1 MEIFKLLNSSA
12 KKLKDKNIISHQLD
26 AEILLSNVL
35 KISREKMLIDS
46 NNKISPKILPYF
58 QKMLNRRL
66 AQEPVAYIL
75 NKREFWSQNFSVN
88 KDTLIPRPETELM
101 VDRIVKMFKK
111 KLFIL
116 DIGTGSGCILLSL
129 LYELKNSK
137 GIGIDISKNALK
149 VAYQNA
155 KYLKLNNRAKF
166 FVKCLSK
173 IYNYKFDLVVSNPPY
188 ISKGDFKN
196 LDEDIKKF
204 EPKVALDGGN
214 DGLDVIKKVI
224 YKSKSILKIK
234 GTLAIE
240 IGNEQ
245 FNKVSIILKRNKFRI
260 KHIIR
265 DYKEN
270 IRCII
275 STLEY

>member
-111 KLFIL
+111 KKLFIL
-116 DIGTGSGCILLSL
+116 RYRHWLWMYII
-129 LYELKNSK
+129 EL
-137 GIGIDISKNALK
+137 
-149 VAYQNA
+149 
-155 KYLKLNNRAKF
+155 
-166 FVKCLSK
+166 
-173 IYNYKFDLVVSNPPY
+173 
-188 ISKGDFKN
+188 
-196 LDEDIKKF
+196 
-204 EPKVALDGGN
+204 
-214 DGLDVIKKVI
+214 
-224 YKSKSILKIK
+224 
-234 GTLAIE
+234 
-240 IGNEQ
+240 
-245 FNKVSIILKRNKFRI
+245 II
-260 KHIIR
+260 
-265 DYKEN
+265 
-270 IRCII
+270 
-275 STLEY
+275 

>member
-111 KLFIL
+111 KINTPNINLVVAGGVAANISIRENLKKLSREIGFKTVYPNLKFCGDNAAMIAWAGIQRFKKNMTNDVNISAKSRWPL
-116 DIGTGSGCILLSL
+116 DKDAP
-129 LYELKNSK
+129 YMK
-137 GIGIDISKNALK
+137 GPG
-149 VAYQNA
+149 
-155 KYLKLNNRAKF
+155 LKL
-166 FVKCLSK
+166 
-173 IYNYKFDLVVSNPPY
+173 
-188 ISKGDFKN
+188 
-196 LDEDIKKF
+196 
-204 EPKVALDGGN
+204 
-214 DGLDVIKKVI
+214 
-224 YKSKSILKIK
+224 
-234 GTLAIE
+234 
-240 IGNEQ
+240 
-245 FNKVSIILKRNKFRI
+245 
-260 KHIIR
+260 
-265 DYKEN
+265 
-270 IRCII
+270 
-275 STLEY
+275 

>member
-111 KLFIL
+111 KKLFIL

-173 IYNYKFDLVVSNPPY
+173 IYNYKFDLIVSNPPY

-204 EPKVALDGGN
+204 EPKVALDGEMM
-214 DGLDVIKKVI
+214 GLTLSKKL
-224 YKSKSILKIK
+224 S
-234 GTLAIE
+234 T
-240 IGNEQ
+240 NP
-245 FNKVSIILKRNKFRI
+245 KVS
-260 KHIIR
+260 
-265 DYKEN
+265 
-270 IRCII
+270 
-275 STLEY
+275 